1 MNSSKPEATY
11 QLADLSRIEIQ
22 ENLRYAYDSGY
33 SITILAPEITPEY
46 AYDAEQWLL
55 NNGLPYSRLLI
66 GSSA

>member
-1 MNSSKPEATY
+1 MSKPEATY

-33 SITILAPEITPEY
+33 LITILAPEITPEY
-46 AYDAEQWLL
+46 VYDAEQWLL

-66 GSSA
+66 NNA

>member
-11 QLADLSRIEIQ
+11 RLADLSRIEIQ

-33 SITILAPEITPEY
+33 SITILAPELTPEW
-46 AYDAEQWLL
+46 AYEAEQWLV

-66 GSSA
+66 SND